1 MFNILGPLANPAQ
14 ADYILLGVYDEDL
27 MEPMARV
34 LMNLGI
40 RGAMLVHGND
50 GLDEITISST
60 TRVCE
65 IRDGKLIKYD
75 LDPRDYGIE
84 LSDLS
89 QVIGGTAQENAQI
102 TLGVLE
108 GKPGPCRDIVLLNAG
123 CALYTIRRADSIEEG
138 IALAKDSID
147 SGKAM
152 EKLHAFQAFTHS
164 IS

>member
-1 MFNILGPLANPAQ
+1 MCIRDRFNILGPLANPAQ

-75 LDPRDYGIE
+75 LDPRD
-84 LSDLS
+84 
-89 QVIGGTAQENAQI
+89 
-102 TLGVLE
+102 
-108 GKPGPCRDIVLLNAG
+108 
-123 CALYTIRRADSIEEG
+123 
-138 IALAKDSID
+138 
-147 SGKAM
+147 
-152 EKLHAFQAFTHS
+152 
-164 IS
+164 

>member
-1 MFNILGPLANPAQ
+1 
-14 ADYILLGVYDEDL
+14 
-27 MEPMARV
+27 
-34 LMNLGI
+34 
-40 RGAMLVHGND
+40 MLVHGND

-108 GKPGPCRDIVLLNAG
+108 GKPGPVGTL
-123 CALYTIRRADSIEEG
+123 S
-138 IALAKDSID
+138 
-147 SGKAM
+147 
-152 EKLHAFQAFTHS
+152 F
-164 IS
+164 